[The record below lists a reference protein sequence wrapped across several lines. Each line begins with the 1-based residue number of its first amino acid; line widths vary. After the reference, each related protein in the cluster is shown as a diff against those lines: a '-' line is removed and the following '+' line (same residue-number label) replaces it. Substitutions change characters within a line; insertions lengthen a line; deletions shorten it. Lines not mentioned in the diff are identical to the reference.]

1 MSALSRGLALLLLLL
16 LLAPLLAPA
25 ASSDGDAARETE
37 FDGLRLLGSS
47 QDRRLSALGVNLAY
61 VEVDTRPGGGQYLCG
76 AIDRNAALSAAG
88 TVAEALQYLPDAAF
102 GRLRLRYVVLCGHA
116 TAGGQSIGGIPV
128 PPLNLLMLDA
138 GSNAGNLLHTTL
150 HELYHLFEYRIG
162 SFSDPGWSGQ
172 FDGYSNSYPAMLR
185 RSPIGGG
192 KAGFINS
199 YGETHP
205 HEERA
210 ELFAFM
216 LMSPGAVA
224 AQASRDPV
232 LRRKADYVADK
243 CERQLGVPI
252 ALPR

>member
-1 MSALSRGLALLLLLL
+1 VSAISRRLALLLLM
-16 LLAPLLAPA
+16 APLLAPA
-25 ASSDGDAARETE
+25 AQGDGDAARETE

-47 QDRRLSALGVNLAY
+47 QDRRLTALGVNLAY
-61 VEVDTRPGGGQYLCG
+61 VEADTRPGGGQYVCG

-88 TVAEALQYLPDAAF
+88 TVVEALQYLPDTAF
-102 GRLRLRYVVLCGHA
+102 GRLRLRYVVLCGYA
-116 TAGGQSIGGIPV
+116 TAAGQSIGGIPV
-128 PPLNLLMLDA
+128 PPLDLLMLDA

-150 HELYHLFEYRIG
+150 HELYHLFEYRVG
-162 SFSDPGWSGQ
+162 SFSDTGWSGQ
-172 FDGYSNSYPAMLR
+172 FDGYSNSYPASLR

-192 KAGFINS
+192 RAGFINS

-216 LMSPGAVA
+216 MMSPGAVA
-224 AQASRDPV
+224 AQARRDPV